1 MGLPRP
7 GSRLGRGS
15 ATRSRS
21 GPVAVRKGVAMKPN
35 PPPSGQR
42 TTAAGAQTLPLQG
55 LVNRVIRGLLRT
67 PVLCRLVGKRLITV
81 YLVGRKSGRRYAV
94 PVAYTRH
101 NGTLLV
107 GTQFAW
113 ARNLRTGEPVHIRL
127 AGRRRSADVQVVA
140 DETGV
145 VEHFASMA
153 RDNHQFAK
161 FNKIGLD
168 QRGDPR
174 PGDLHL
180 AWAAGARVALLTPR

>member
-1 MGLPRP
+1 M
-7 GSRLGRGS
+7 S
-15 ATRSRS
+15 
-21 GPVAVRKGVAMKPN
+21 KPN
-35 PPPSGQR
+35 PPPGGQSAPAVR
-42 TTAAGAQTLPLQG
+42 AQTLPLQR

-67 PVLCRLVGKRLITV
+67 PLLCRLVGKRLITV
-81 YLVGRKSGRRYAV
+81 YLVGRKSGRHYAV
-94 PVAYTRH
+94 PVAYTRR

-127 AGRRRSADVQVVA
+127 AGRRRPADVQVVA

-145 VEHFASMA
+145 VEHFGLMA
-153 RDNHQFAK
+153 RDNHQFAR

-168 QRGDPR
+168 QRGRPHPR
-174 PGDLHL
+174 DLHL